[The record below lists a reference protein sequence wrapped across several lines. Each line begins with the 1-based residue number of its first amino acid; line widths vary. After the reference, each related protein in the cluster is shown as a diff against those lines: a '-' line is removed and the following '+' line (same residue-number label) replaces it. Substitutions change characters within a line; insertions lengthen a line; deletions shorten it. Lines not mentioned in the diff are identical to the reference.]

1 MVNVKKYTMRYTI
14 RYCFLLLL
22 SLLFIPAAHAQTGKI
37 KGQVTDNASGTAVP
51 LVSLILE
58 QNGVRVQTGS
68 SDMLGN
74 YLLTNIKPGTYTLKA
89 QATKYRSDMRTG
101 LAVEAGKE
109 LVVNFSLLS
118 NVPVVVADSSKVSEL
133 QQNKMLITSGKKE
146 MKVGLFASGGTT
158 YNWSPA
164 GDGIDQPM
172 NTEDYKHIDDNGY
185 KLVSKEPLSTFSADV
200 DRASYSNVRRFINGG
215 SLPPPDA
222 VRIEEMINYFKYNYA
237 QPKGDDPFSI
247 TMEQSYCPWNPK
259 HRLVHIGLQGK
270 RIETENLPASNLVFL
285 IDVSGSMQSP
295 DKLPLVK
302 ASLRLLV
309 NELRPNDRVALVVY
323 AGAAGEVLTS
333 TPGNKK
339 SEILQAIDKLEAGGS
354 TAGGQGIE
362 LAYKVARKN
371 FMEKGNNRV
380 ILCTDGDFNVGV
392 SSDGDLT
399 RLVEEK
405 RKDGVF
411 LTVLGYGTG
420 NYKDSKMETLA
431 DKGNGNYAYIDNL
444 QEANKTLVT
453 EMGGTLLTIAKDVKI
468 QVEFNPAKVKA
479 FRLVGYENRILNHED
494 FNNDKKDAGEIGAGH
509 TVTALYEIIPAGSDE
524 VVGDIDPLKYQQATA
539 VTSSAATTDEML
551 TIKFRYKKPSGDDK
565 SILIT
570 RTLADDKG
578 AGTGITSDDFRFA
591 SAVAS
596 FGMLLRNSEFKG
608 DASYDKV
615 LELARG
621 AKGKDDEGYR
631 AEFIRLVEAAKLLKQ
646 SAAATD

>member
-1 MVNVKKYTMRYTI
+1 MRYSI
-14 RYCFLLLL
+14 RYFFLILM
-22 SLLFIPAAHAQTGKI
+22 SILFIPAAQAQTGKV
-37 KGQVTDNASGTAVP
+37 KGRVSDNATGTAIP
-51 LVSLILE
+51 LAALILE
-58 QNGVRVQTGS
+58 QNGVTVQTGS
-68 SDMLGN
+68 SDMQGN
-74 YLLTNIKPGTYTLKA
+74 YLLANIRPGTYTLKA
-89 QATKYRSDMRTG
+89 QAAKYRSDLRTG
-101 LAVEAGKE
+101 LSVEAGKE
-109 LVVNFSLLS
+109 LVINFSLLS
-118 NVPVVVADSSKVSEL
+118 NVPVVIADTSKVLE
-133 QQNKMLITSGKKE
+133 QERNIMPVTTGKKD
-146 MKVGLFASGGTT
+146 MKVGFLGSGGTT
-158 YNWSPA
+158 YSWTST
-164 GDGIDQPM
+164 GDVYEQPM
-172 NTEDYKHIDDNGY
+172 NTEDYKYIKDNGY
-185 KLVSKEPLSTFSADV
+185 KLVSNEPLSTFSADV

-215 SLPPPDA
+215 SLPPADA

-270 RIETENLPASNLVFL
+270 RIETEKLPPSNLVFL

-323 AGAAGEVLTS
+323 AGAAGEVLPS

-339 SEILQAIDKLEAGGS
+339 AEILRAIDKLEAGGS
-354 TAGGQGIE
+354 TAGGQGIT
-362 LAYKVARKN
+362 LAYNVARKN

-380 ILCTDGDFNVGV
+380 ILCSDGDFNVGV
-392 SSDGDLT
+392 SSDGELT

-524 VVGDIDPLKYQQATA
+524 VVGGIDPLKYQQATA
-539 VTSSAATTDEML
+539 VSPSAAATDEML
-551 TIKFRYKKPSGDDK
+551 TIKFRYKKPAGDDT

-578 AGTGITSDDFRFA
+578 AGTGITSDDFRFSA
-591 SAVAS
+591 AVAS

-615 LELARG
+615 IELARG

-646 SAAATD
+646 SESEPD

>member
-1 MVNVKKYTMRYTI
+1 MRYTI

-22 SLLFIPAAHAQTGKI
+22 SLLFIPAAFAQTGKV
-37 KGQVTDNASGTAVP
+37 KGRVTDNATGTAVP

-58 QNGVRVQTGS
+58 QNGVRVHTGS
-68 SDMLGN
+68 SDMQGN
-74 YLLTNIKPGTYTLKA
+74 YLLTNVKPGTYTLKT
-89 QATKYRSDMRTG
+89 QAAKYKSEMRTG
-101 LAVEAGKE
+101 LSVQAGKD
-109 LVVNFSLLS
+109 LVVNFSLLP
-118 NVPVVVADSSKVSEL
+118 NVPVVVADSAKVITSER
-133 QQNKMLITSGKKE
+133 NKMPIASGKKE
-146 MKVGLFASGGTT
+146 LKLGLFANGGTT
-158 YNWSPA
+158 YGWTTP
-164 GDGIDQPM
+164 GDAGIDQPM

-323 AGAAGEVLTS
+323 AGAAGEVLPP

-339 SEILQAIDKLEAGGS
+339 EEILQAIDKLEAGGS
-354 TAGGQGIE
+354 TAGGEGIN

-371 FMEKGNNRV
+371 FMERGNNRV

-524 VVGDIDPLKYQQATA
+524 VVGGVDPLKYQQATA
-539 VTSSAATTDEML
+539 VTPSAAATDEML
-551 TIKFRYKKPSGDDK
+551 TIKFRYKKPKEDT

-646 SAAATD
+646 TAAATD

>member
-1 MVNVKKYTMRYTI
+1 MRYSI

-22 SLLFIPAAHAQTGKI
+22 SLLFIPAAHAQTGKV
-37 KGQVTDNASGTAVP
+37 KGQVTDNATGTAIP
-51 LVSLILE
+51 LVSIILE

-68 SDMLGN
+68 SDMQGN

-89 QATKYRSDMRTG
+89 QAIKYRSDMRTG
-101 LAVEAGKE
+101 LSVESGKE

-118 NVPVVVADSSKVSEL
+118 NTPVVVADSSKVSEQ
-133 QQNKMLITSGKKE
+133 QQNKMLITGGKKE

-158 YNWSPA
+158 YNWTPA

-185 KLVSKEPLSTFSADV
+185 KLVSKEPLSTFSANV

-323 AGAAGEVLTS
+323 AGAAGEVLPS

-354 TAGGQGIE
+354 TAGGEGIN

-524 VVGDIDPLKYQQATA
+524 VVGNIDPLKYQQATA
-539 VTSSAATTDEML
+539 VSPSAAATDEML